1 MVEIFRNWIVSM
13 LCLGI
18 LIVIVQLVVPN
29 KFKKVHL

>member
-18 LIVIVQLVVPN
+18 LIVIVQLVVPKTN
-29 KFKKVHL
+29 LRK

>member
-18 LIVIVQLVVPN
+18 LIVIVQLVVPQTN
-29 KFKKVHL
+29 LRK